1 MELKKICVFCGS
13 SSGRRL
19 EYTKAAQAMGMELAR
34 RELTLVYGGGSTGL
48 MGTVAD
54 SALKMG
60 GRVIGVIPRGL
71 ATKELAHP
79 GLTEMRVVETMHER
93 KALMAELS
101 DASIALPGGFGTF
114 EEFFEILT
122 WSQLGYHRKPCAIL
136 NIEKYFDPVRDLLD
150 HAVTEEFVR
159 HDHRTLVIEET
170 DPARLL
176 DAIETWEAPNLKR
189 WINAEQT

>member
-1 MELKKICVFCGS
+1 
-13 SSGRRL
+13 
-19 EYTKAAQAMGMELAR
+19 MGMELAR
-34 RELTLVYGGGSTGL
+34 RELCLVYGGGSTGL

-54 SALKMG
+54 AALKMG

-79 GLTEMRVVETMHER
+79 GLTEMRVVETMHDR
-93 KALMAELS
+93 KALMAEFS

-114 EEFFEILT
+114 EEFFEVLT

-136 NIEKYFDPVRDLLD
+136 NIEKYFDPLLDLLD

-159 HDHRTLVIEET
+159 PDHRTLVIEET

-176 DAIETWEAPNLKR
+176 DAIEQWEAPNLKR

>member
-1 MELKKICVFCGS
+1 
-13 SSGRRL
+13 
-19 EYTKAAQAMGMELAR
+19 MGMELAR
-34 RELTLVYGGGSTGL
+34 RELCLVYGGGSTGL

-54 SALKMG
+54 AVLKMG

-71 ATKELAHP
+71 ATKELAHA
-79 GLTEMRVVETMHER
+79 GLTEMHVVETMHER

-114 EEFFEILT
+114 EEFFEVLT
-122 WSQLGYHRKPCAIL
+122 WSQLGYHRKPCGIL
-136 NIEKYFDPVRDLLD
+136 NVEKYFDPLLDLLD
-150 HAVTEEFVR
+150 HSVTEEFVR
-159 HDHRTLVIEET
+159 PDHRTLVIEEN

-176 DAIETWEAPNLKR
+176 DAIEQWEAPNLKR

>member
-1 MELKKICVFCGS
+1 MELKRICVFCGS
-13 SSGRRL
+13 SGGRRL
-19 EYTKAAQAMGMELAR
+19 EYTRAAQAMGMELAR
-34 RELTLVYGGGSTGL
+34 RELCLVYGGGSTGL

-54 SALKMG
+54 AVLKMG

-71 ATKELAHP
+71 ATKELAHA
-79 GLTEMRVVETMHER
+79 GLTEMHVVETMHER

-114 EEFFEILT
+114 EEFFEVLT
-122 WSQLGYHRKPCAIL
+122 WSQLGYHRKPCGIL
-136 NIEKYFDPVRDLLD
+136 NVEKYFDPLLDLLD
-150 HAVTEEFVR
+150 HSVTEEFVR
-159 HDHRTLVIEET
+159 PDHRTLVIEEN

-176 DAIETWEAPNLKR
+176 DAIEQWEAPNLKR